1 MIPTDK
7 QVIENES
14 SKDKF
19 TRYLKSIYDIVKMI
33 FNTVSE
39 NNEILKNILKQ
50 GTGGSMTKAQ
60 FYDLI
65 SKRYKVRDLTPRQL
79 YFLYKDSGDA
89 DFVCAISGL
98 TKEEAS
104 KKIEGFKIK
113 NQ

>member
-1 MIPTDK
+1 MS
-7 QVIENES
+7 ENET

-19 TRYLKSIYDIVKMI
+19 TRYLKSIFDIVKTMSI
-33 FNTVSE
+33 TVKD
-39 NNEILKNILKQ
+39 NNDCLYKLLNQ
-50 GTGGSMTKAQ
+50 GTGGAMTKAQ

-104 KKIEGFKIK
+104 KKIEGFRIK